1 MVYDV
6 TDQESFNNVKQWL
19 NEIDRYASESVNKLL
34 VGNKSDLATKK
45 VVDYQ
50 TAKVGI
56 MVDSWFP
63 WTVILQCLIRRIDTH
78 KVMAA
83 FILVILELTTQ
94 LNWNCR
100 WLLLTIL
107 FSWSTYRL
115 LLTKLA
121 SHSWRPVPKMQ
132 LMSSRLSWQWQ
143 QRLRTGISWHFL
155 FFVFNDCP
163 MFVPYTLHVVS
174 NFNSSNDGWFLVRF
188 FAGWQVSLQWLV
200 TSLTLFR
207 WKLDSP
213 LLRKVDAAHSM
224 ASLLDL
230 ALCHIVLGRTCNL
243 WGSIIVV

>member
-1 MVYDV
+1 
-6 TDQESFNNVKQWL
+6 
-19 NEIDRYASESVNKLL
+19 
-34 VGNKSDLATKK
+34 
-45 VVDYQ
+45 
-50 TAKVGI
+50 
-56 MVDSWFP
+56 
-63 WTVILQCLIRRIDTH
+63 
-78 KVMAA
+78 
-83 FILVILELTTQ
+83 
-94 LNWNCR
+94 
-100 WLLLTIL
+100 
-107 FSWSTYRL
+107 
-115 LLTKLA
+115 
-121 SHSWRPVPKMQ
+121 MQ
-132 LMSSRLSWQWQ
+132 LMWSRLSWQWQ

-243 WGSIIVV
+243 WGSIIVVYFCNMLIDVGFQVKVTAVKSYPFHYFLCDVSGRLLAVCYCCLFSFVA